1 MNCDETGEYYRKPR
15 PSPLEFVMSRGRS
28 ELDAAFI
35 DRQRR
40 QLLRMRETLRT
51 AARSTELDETEVNTD
66 SNSAA
71 REFEDEAQRLAA
83 LELDGN
89 LVVRDASRLARVDR
103 ALQKIDDGT
112 YGLSD
117 ISGQPIPRER
127 LEAVPEAVD
136 TLSEEQRRESR
147 GAT

>member
-1 MNCDETGEYYRKPR
+1 
-15 PSPLEFVMSRGRS
+15 MSSGRS
-28 ELDAAFI
+28 ELDAAFLEK
-35 DRQRR
+35 QRR
-40 QLLRMRETLRT
+40 QLLRMRESLRS

-71 REFEDEAQRLAA
+71 REFEDDAQRLAA

-89 LVVRDASRLARVDR
+89 LRVRDAVRLARVDR
-103 ALQKIDDGT
+103 ALQKIVDGT

-127 LEAVPEAVD
+127 LEAVPEAID
-136 TLSEEQRRESR
+136 TLSEEQRRER
-147 GAT
+147 DGTT

>member
-1 MNCDETGEYYRKPR
+1 
-15 PSPLEFVMSRGRS
+15 MSRGRS

-66 SNSAA
+66 SNSVA

>member
-1 MNCDETGEYYRKPR
+1 
-15 PSPLEFVMSRGRS
+15 MSRGRS

-66 SNSAA
+66 SNSVA

-89 LVVRDASRLARVDR
+89 LVVRDAARLARVDR

-136 TLSEEQRRESR
+136 TLSEEQRRESS

>member
-1 MNCDETGEYYRKPR
+1 
-15 PSPLEFVMSRGRS
+15 MSRGRS

-136 TLSEEQRRESR
+136 TLSEEQRRENR

>member
-1 MNCDETGEYYRKPR
+1 
-15 PSPLEFVMSRGRS
+15 MSRGRS

-35 DRQRR
+35 EKQRR
-40 QLLRMRETLRT
+40 QLLRMRESLRT

-89 LVVRDASRLARVDR
+89 LVIRDAARLARVDR

-117 ISGQPIPRER
+117 ISGQHIPRER

-136 TLSEEQRRESR
+136 TLSEEQRRERS

>member
-1 MNCDETGEYYRKPR
+1 
-15 PSPLEFVMSRGRS
+15 LEFVMSRGRS

-40 QLLRMRETLRT
+40 QLLRMREALRT

-66 SNSAA
+66 SNSVA

-89 LVVRDASRLARVDR
+89 LVVRDAARLARVDR

-117 ISGQPIPRER
+117 FSGQPIPRER

>member
-1 MNCDETGEYYRKPR
+1 
-15 PSPLEFVMSRGRS
+15 
-28 ELDAAFI
+28 
-35 DRQRR
+35 
-40 QLLRMRETLRT
+40 MRETLRA

-71 REFEDEAQRLAA
+71 REFEDEAQRLTA

-136 TLSEEQRRESR
+136 TLSEEQRRESS